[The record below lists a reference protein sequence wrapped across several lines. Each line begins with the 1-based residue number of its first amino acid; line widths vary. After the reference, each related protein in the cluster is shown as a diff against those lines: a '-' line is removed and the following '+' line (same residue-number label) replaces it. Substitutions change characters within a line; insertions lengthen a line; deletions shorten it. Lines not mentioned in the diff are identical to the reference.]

1 MPGPTNSDGNRS
13 PHPVRRSLTKSNPV
27 RSPSRGASLPPRM
40 LMNHRGIP
48 VGAASSND
56 NAPSN
61 AMTDDQH
68 GVVPAYP
75 FVVLPS
81 PSSLEISS
89 YETSSGS
96 PPSSRPSRGGS
107 GPGPDPG
114 PGPVWSGPG
123 AQSEWHLFLQQNNMT
138 VNCLNYDPVVIENFI
153 KFRERAVVEAA
164 RVTVA
169 ASQAQASAAIATS
182 EAQSQARVE
191 VAEQTINSVATEAS
205 AYVRGIE
212 GAAREH
218 AAMTEVAAQ
227 TRVNHVEQEAA
238 SRVGQAV
245 AAAQGAMLSETN
257 TRQMCEAHIL
267 QERVEAKLK
276 QESLQ
281 AQVEKLQ
288 SALGNAKRA
297 DRRTSR
303 NARSA

>member
-1 MPGPTNSDGNRS
+1 
-13 PHPVRRSLTKSNPV
+13 
-27 RSPSRGASLPPRM
+27 
-40 LMNHRGIP
+40 
-48 VGAASSND
+48 
-56 NAPSN
+56 
-61 AMTDDQH
+61 
-68 GVVPAYP
+68 
-75 FVVLPS
+75 
-81 PSSLEISS
+81 
-89 YETSSGS
+89 
-96 PPSSRPSRGGS
+96 
-107 GPGPDPG
+107 
-114 PGPVWSGPG
+114 
-123 AQSEWHLFLQQNNMT
+123 MT

-245 AAAQGAMLSETN
+245 VVAQGAVLSENN